1 MHVYY
6 VKFLAHKSKW
16 TIYEPRNIQMKVDCW
31 LYKLK
36 VLFHSHV
43 KYMLKQYRRG
53 ISVQEISEVS
63 PVATLG
69 SSPLLESPTL
79 YSLDSGLSWFCLF
92 LYDPSLSVS
101 YLVTFQ
107 ISVNLLLMFN
117 SVFFFQLFLGNLI
130 MLGFNNNSKVND
142 PKTFSPSQASSE
154 KI

>member
-117 SVFFFQLFLGNLI
+117 SVFFF
-130 MLGFNNNSKVND
+130 S
-142 PKTFSPSQASSE
+142 TFSGQSHYVRF
-154 KI
+154 